1 MDKKSEDAATVIMI
15 AWLVAFYLSIC
26 IDTPFA
32 WILFAM
38 FTISEALIVFI
49 DYLTEKQKEAGKHD
63 SRSGKAGF
71 SRHGPG
77 GISQP
82 QQRHDC
88 QVRAYRRNDLLS

>member
-38 FTISEALIVFI
+38 FTISEALIVYL
-49 DYLTEKQKEAGKHD
+49 DYLTEKRKETSRHD
-63 SRSGKAGF
+63 SRPGKA
-71 SRHGPG
+71 R
-77 GISQP
+77 ISMYAADSVSKS
-82 QQRHDC
+82 QQRQH
-88 QVRAYRRNDLLS
+88 Y